1 MKISWIWVP
10 LFSVGPFCFG
20 ETIFQY
26 ENSYQLKLVSRG
38 SECVTGWDSYDV
50 TGYDDAKIQCENHK
64 IVSIACYK
72 EFYYKGFNFIG
83 KSLKEVCDVLK
94 LSPDKYDEI
103 IYINES
109 PQVPVEFDSVDLILW
124 CENEIVVSVSCG

>member
-20 ETIFQY
+20 ETIYQY
-26 ENSYQLKLVSRG
+26 ENGYQLKLVSRD
-38 SECVTGWDSYDV
+38 SEGITGWDAYEI
-50 TGYDDAKIQCENHK
+50 TGYDDAQIYSENRK
-64 IVSIACYK
+64 IVSVACYK

>member
-50 TGYDDAKIQCENHK
+50 TGYDAQIHCENDK
-64 IVSIACYK
+64 IVAIACY
-72 EFYYKGFNFIG
+72 EQFYYKGVNLIG
-83 KSLKEVCDVLK
+83 KNLKKVCNLLK
-94 LSPDKYDEI
+94 LSPDEYGEI

-109 PQVPVEFDSVDLILW
+109 PQVPVEFDSVDLQLW
-124 CENEIVVSVSCG
+124 CFEEIVVSVFCG